1 MKISSAITLAVV
13 ALANEVSAAITVTGA
28 TTGLSSGSVPQ
39 RRNIVDLFNDGGPA
53 WTLYVKALSAM
64 MDAEDTDPESYFQL
78 SGIHGRPVVAWDSD
92 DTAKTQMGYC
102 PHAVRFIVRKS
113 ARTMRLLTPL

>member
-13 ALANEVSAAITVTGA
+13 ALASEVSATITVTGP

-39 RRNIVDLFNDGGPA
+39 RRNIVDLFNDGGPS

-64 MDAEDTDPESYFQL
+64 MDADDTDPESYFQL
-78 SGIHGRPVVAWDSD
+78 SGIHGRPIVAWDSD
-92 DTAKTQMGYC
+92 EKAKTQMGYC
-102 PHAVRFIVRKS
+102 PHAVRDLLGTR
-113 ARTMRLLTPL
+113 AHTTGLLTAL

>member
-1 MKISSAITLAVV
+1 MKISSAIALAVV
-13 ALANEVSAAITVTGA
+13 ALASEVSATIPITGA

-92 DTAKTQMGYC
+92 EKAKTQMGYC
-102 PHAVRFIVRKS
+102 PHAVRVRMETS
-113 ARTMRLLTPL
+113 ACRMRLLNLL